1 MTNSKAQSI
10 DKGIVEFKDRSSMKQ
25 YTKSKPTKCGF
36 KFWLKCDS
44 ITGYIYDLNICFKEK
59 TIN

>member
-1 MTNSKAQSI
+1 MTNSKAENI
-10 DKGIVEFKDRSSMKQ
+10 EKDFVEFKYCFSIKQ

-44 ITGYIYDLNICFKEK
+44 ITGYLYDLNICCKEK
-59 TIN
+59 TIS